1 LFHHQTSST
10 FAAALGVT
18 KFIIINGIIRSHFVV
33 LLVKIR
39 FLKQKL
45 ELAAA
50 KSVTKVIIIALN
62 LVTLCCAA

>member
-1 LFHHQTSST
+1 LFHQQTSST
-10 FAAALGVT
+10 FASALGVT
-18 KFIIINGIIRSHFVV
+18 KFIILIGIIWSHFVV